1 MAPVLGN
8 KAVPFLRKSARLTLG
23 KWHGLCR
30 TSATGLGKN
39 CHRLRENQQRL
50 WENQPPTVGKS
61 ATDFGKIS
69 NRLRENQPPTLGKS
83 ATDFGKISHRLW
95 ENQLPTLGN
104 LSPTLGKSAT
114 DFGKS
119 VTDFE
124 EIRHRFCEAPFFWM
138 NRLRFSDKLSLK
150 MKSTGGKLEG

>member
-8 KAVPFLRKSARLTLG
+8 RAVPFLRKSARQTLAQ
-23 KWHGLCR
+23 WHGLCR
-30 TSATGLGKN
+30 TSAT
-39 CHRLRENQQRL
+39 
-50 WENQPPTVGKS
+50 WEKI

-69 NRLRENQPPTLGKS
+69 NRLWENQPPTLGKS

-95 ENQLPTLGN
+95 ENQLPTLGH

-138 NRLRFSDKLSLK
+138 NRLRFWDKLSLK